1 MDCDSRAKCNDGKC
15 ICQGNTTG
23 NGKFCRGNSP
33 WKDWVLAF
41 CGTYCNKLSSC
52 TRRSPALLSY
62 DWSLVLPSDSH
73 QSGMRML
80 AQHCYLN
87 FFRNLNS
94 KTLSALIA
102 FSKVCDF
109 VVIRNVWIDSRPH
122 YRLMRF
128 QQSRKNRSK
137 MRKLQAVT
145 YVELYAHA
153 TNTRACDVCS
163 HSFHFILLR
172 FRPSRPIRF
181 VRFHF
186 DPLPRAFSNRCIFD
200 KNALRIS
207 VNERLKRI
215 EMY

>member
-1 MDCDSRAKCNDGKC
+1 MYLQVTSVTELWLVISTSVRQPSNGHAHAGSTLLPKLFQKSQLKDS
-15 ICQGNTTG
+15 
-23 NGKFCRGNSP
+23 
-33 WKDWVLAF
+33 V
-41 CGTYCNKLSSC
+41 C
-52 TRRSPALLSY
+52 T
-62 DWSLVLPSDSH
+62 
-73 QSGMRML
+73 
-80 AQHCYLN
+80 N
-87 FFRNLNS
+87 
-94 KTLSALIA
+94 A

-109 VVIRNVWIDSRPH
+109 VVIQNVWIDSRPH

-137 MRKLQAVT
+137 MIKLQAVT

-153 TNTRACDVCS
+153 TNTRACDICS